1 MAKQNKKFNYDDAFP
16 KRFRELIKYRNVTFD
31 VLAEAFSTTRQTV
44 SNWQAG
50 STVPDAISI
59 SMIADYFGV
68 TTDYLLGKTDAS
80 TVKMDLRAAAEYTG
94 LEEDAV
100 KFLHEPLKTAKT
112 QSDLNFEKAL
122 HDRMSIMIYTGM
134 FEELAMRLET
144 FFDAVVDRE
153 KRLMM
158 ERKVLLDAQQAGTL
172 NEVVYLSYP
181 EYTVNDGKKEIIK
194 FEDLSKFPEQQERFQ
209 KFFDN
214 FKKDINKLAEFTV
227 ENSNLSERCDLIQFQ
242 MQKLLAEEIR
252 LTEKEAI
259 TSVRKKEGEQSGT
272 DNKENS

>member
-1 MAKQNKKFNYDDAFP
+1 MAKQTKKFNYNDVFP
-16 KRFRELIKYRNVTFD
+16 TRFRGLIKYRNVTFD

-50 STVPDAISI
+50 ATVPDAISI

-68 TTDYLLGKTDAS
+68 TTDFLLGKTDAA
-80 TVKMDLRAAAEYTG
+80 TVKMDLRAVAEYTG
-94 LEEDAV
+94 LDEAAV

-134 FEELAMRLET
+134 LEELAMRLET
-144 FFDAVVDRE
+144 FFDAVEDRE

-158 ERKVLLDAQQAGTL
+158 EQRVLFDAQQAGTL

-181 EYTVNDGKKEIIK
+181 EYTVSNGKKEIIN

-209 KFFDN
+209 SFIDN
-214 FKKDINKLAEFTV
+214 FKDINKIADFIV
-227 ENSNLSERCDLIQFQ
+227 ENSSLSERCDLIQFQ

-259 TSVRKKEGEQSGT
+259 TSVRKKWGEQDGT
-272 DNKENS
+272 DNEENS

>member
-1 MAKQNKKFNYDDAFP
+1 MAKQNKKFNYDDVFP
-16 KRFRELIKYRNVTFD
+16 TRFRELIKYRNVTFD

-50 STVPDAISI
+50 ATVPDAISI

-68 TTDYLLGKTDAS
+68 TTDFLLGKTDAA
-80 TVKMDLRAAAEYTG
+80 TVKMDLRAVAEYTG
-94 LEEDAV
+94 LDEAAV

-134 FEELAMRLET
+134 LEELAMRLET
-144 FFDAVVDRE
+144 FFDAVEDRE

-158 ERKVLLDAQQAGTL
+158 EQRVLFDAQQAGTL
-172 NEVVYLSYP
+172 NEVVYPSYP
-181 EYTVNDGKKEIIK
+181 EYTVSNGKKEIIN

-209 KFFDN
+209 SFINN
-214 FKKDINKLAEFTV
+214 FKDINKIADFIV
-227 ENSNLSERCDLIQFQ
+227 ENSSLSERCDLIQFQ

-259 TSVRKKEGEQSGT
+259 TSVRKKWGEQDGT
-272 DNKENS
+272 DNEENS

>member
-112 QSDLNFEKAL
+112 QKNLNFEKTL

-144 FFDAVVDRE
+144 FFDAVVNRE

-158 ERKVLLDAQQAGTL
+158 EKKVLLDAQQAGTL
-172 NEVVYLSYP
+172 DEIVYISYP
-181 EYTVNDGKKEIIK
+181 EYTVTNGKEEIIK

-209 KFFDN
+209 SFLEGF
-214 FKKDINKLAEFTV
+214 KDINKLADFTI
-227 ENSNLSERCDLIQFQ
+227 ENSSLSERCDLIQFQ
-242 MQKLLAEEIR
+242 IQKILAEEIR
-252 LTEKEAI
+252 LTEEEAI
-259 TSVRKKEGEQSGT
+259 TSVHKKEGGQSGT
-272 DNKENS
+272 DNEENG

>member
-1 MAKQNKKFNYDDAFP
+1 MAKKNKKFNYDDVFP
-16 KRFRELIKYRNVTFD
+16 TRFRELIKYRNVTFD

-50 STVPDAISI
+50 ATVPDAISI

-68 TTDYLLGKTDAS
+68 TTDFLLGKTDAS
-80 TVKMDLRAAAEYTG
+80 TVKMDLRAVAEYTG
-94 LEEDAV
+94 LDEAAV

-134 FEELAMRLET
+134 LEELALRLET

-158 ERKVLLDAQQAGTL
+158 EQRLLSDAQQAGTL

-181 EYTVNDGKKEIIK
+181 EYTVSNGKKEIIN

-209 KFFDN
+209 RFIEN
-214 FKKDINKLAEFTV
+214 FKDINKIADFIV
-227 ENSNLSERCDLIQFQ
+227 ENSSLSERCDLIQFQ

-259 TSVRKKEGEQSGT
+259 TSARKKEGEQSGT
-272 DNKENS
+272 DNEENS

>member
-1 MAKQNKKFNYDDAFP
+1 MAKQNKKFNYDDVFP
-16 KRFRELIKYRNVTFD
+16 TRFRELIKYRNVTFD

-50 STVPDAISI
+50 ATVPDAISI

-68 TTDYLLGKTDAS
+68 TTDFLLGKTDAS
-80 TVKMDLRAAAEYTG
+80 TVKMDLRAVAEYTG
-94 LEEDAV
+94 LDEAAV

-134 FEELAMRLET
+134 LEELALRLET
-144 FFDAVVDRE
+144 FFDAVADRE

-158 ERKVLLDAQQAGTL
+158 EQRLLSDAQQAGTL

-181 EYTVNDGKKEIIK
+181 EYTVSNGKKEIIN

-209 KFFDN
+209 RFIEN
-214 FKKDINKLAEFTV
+214 FKDINKIADFIV
-227 ENSNLSERCDLIQFQ
+227 ENSSLSERCDLIQFQ

-259 TSVRKKEGEQSGT
+259 TSARKKEGEQSGT
-272 DNKENS
+272 DNEENS

>member
-1 MAKQNKKFNYDDAFP
+1 MAKQNKKFNYDDVFP
-16 KRFRELIKYRNVTFD
+16 TRFRELIKYRNVTFD

-50 STVPDAISI
+50 ATVPDAISI

-68 TTDYLLGKTDAS
+68 TTDFLLGKTDAS
-80 TVKMDLRAAAEYTG
+80 TVKMDLRAVAEYTG
-94 LEEDAV
+94 LDEAAV

-134 FEELAMRLET
+134 LEELALRLET

-158 ERKVLLDAQQAGTL
+158 EQRLLSDAQQAGTL

-181 EYTVNDGKKEIIK
+181 EYTVSNGKKEIIN

-209 KFFDN
+209 RFIEN
-214 FKKDINKLAEFTV
+214 FKDINKISDFIV
-227 ENSNLSERCDLIQFQ
+227 ENSSLSERCDLIQFQ

-259 TSVRKKEGEQSGT
+259 TSARKKEGEQSGT
-272 DNKENS
+272 DNEENS